1 MHQDTRE
8 VEILANELGKKTT
21 PSWVGFSSQ
30 NGKQIIVGENAR
42 DQETWVYDAKRMIGR
57 AIGDEALQAH
67 FRLWDFKVE
76 ESEQGTCQISLPD
89 GNVMSIE
96 QISGI
101 VLQAMKKIVEK
112 RVGYSLP
119 KLKAVVTVPAYF
131 DSQQKE
137 ATQYA
142 AEIAGLEVLRMISEP
157 TAAVMAAKFDQ
168 SEQDRNVLVF
178 DIGGGT
184 YDLSVLSIAGKVLS
198 VEATAGLM
206 NLGGRDLDEV
216 LTDYCL
222 HEFNKQTSLNLT
234 LDKPEYKRARHLLSL
249 ECEKAKIK
257 LQQTETAD
265 ENVQIKLQRFYAD
278 QDLEVHI
285 SRE

>member
-1 MHQDTRE
+1 
-8 VEILANELGKKTT
+8 
-21 PSWVGFSSQ
+21 
-30 NGKQIIVGENAR
+30 
-42 DQETWVYDAKRMIGR
+42 
-57 AIGDEALQAH
+57 
-67 FRLWDFKVE
+67 
-76 ESEQGTCQISLPD
+76 
-89 GNVMSIE
+89 
-96 QISGI
+96 
-101 VLQAMKKIVEK
+101 
-112 RVGYSLP
+112 
-119 KLKAVVTVPAYF
+119 
-131 DSQQKE
+131 
-137 ATQYA
+137 
-142 AEIAGLEVLRMISEP
+142 MISEP

-257 LQQTETAD
+257 LQ
-265 ENVQIKLQRFYAD
+265 
-278 QDLEVHI
+278 
-285 SRE
+285 